1 MGVIILL
8 IQPGSWWVQNLD
20 DGDGVVVSKLME
32 EDLVLAEHSNSPLI
46 TMVTNICSHTVGI
59 NSTVVG

>member
-1 MGVIILL
+1 MGVIVLL
-8 IQPGSWWVQNLD
+8 IQPGFRWVQNFD
-20 DGDGVVVSKLME
+20 DGDGVVASELME
-32 EDLVLAEHSNSPLI
+32 EDLVLAEYSNSPLI